1 MNFTYVIHDEKEPYI
16 ELTGCLHAERVLRLP
31 AYVDGVSVQ
40 MIAPHA
46 FERLPNVEEI
56 IPQAVSVT
64 GIKNVKVVSDPNA
77 SIKVY
82 TIDGRYVGDSIQGL
96 AKGVYVV
103 GGRKMVIK

>member
-1 MNFTYVIHDEKEPYI
+1 MDNV
-16 ELTGCLHAERVLRLP
+16 G
-31 AYVDGVSVQ
+31 
-40 MIAPHA
+40 
-46 FERLPNVEEI
+46 NVEEI